1 MKQLFLR
8 MTAVMAAVLLSCTN
22 LWAESNGKC
31 GDNITWTLDDN
42 GVLTISG
49 TGKMYDYSESP
60 WKDLSIK
67 RGVIKE
73 GVTNIGASA
82 FDCCRSLASV
92 EIPSSVTSIEKYAFL
107 YCSSLTSVEIPNSVT
122 SIGDGAFSGSSS
134 MTSVK
139 LSNSLTNIG
148 SYAFLGCYELTSV
161 EIPGSVTSIGDGAFT
176 SSGLTSVTFN
186 AEKCTKMGEAY
197 YSVFND
203 CKSIKTLTIGER
215 VTMIPDFAFKYC
227 IGLDKISVLAKN
239 PPACGSEVFDDVN
252 KQNCKLIVPRESLEA
267 YKAADTWKNFY
278 NISAGIG
285 QVMTDDVNVA
295 VVDGEISITGVA
307 DDAAVEIYSANGATI
322 YRGTNK
328 TIAMPCQ
335 GIYIVRVAGKTL
347 KIAF

>member
-1 MKQLFLR
+1 
-8 MTAVMAAVLLSCTN
+8 
-22 LWAESNGKC
+22 
-31 GDNITWTLDDN
+31 
-42 GVLTISG
+42 
-49 TGKMYDYSESP
+49 
-60 WKDLSIK
+60 
-67 RGVIKE
+67 
-73 GVTNIGASA
+73 
-82 FDCCRSLASV
+82 
-92 EIPSSVTSIEKYAFL
+92 
-107 YCSSLTSVEIPNSVT
+107 
-122 SIGDGAFSGSSS
+122 

-176 SSGLTSVTFN
+176 SSGLTSVTSN

-227 IGLDKISVLAKN
+227 IGLDKIIVLAKN

-252 KQNCKLIVPRESLEA
+252 KQNCELIVPIESLEA

-285 QVMTDDVNVA
+285 QVKTDDVNVA

-328 TIAMPCQ
+328 TIAVPCQ

>member
-31 GDNITWTLDDN
+31 GDNLTWTLDDN

-49 TGKMYDYSESP
+49 TGKMHDYSESP

-67 RGVIKE
+67 KGVIKE

-122 SIGDGAFSGSSS
+122 SIGNGAFSGSSS

-215 VTMIPDFAFKYC
+215 VTMIPDFAF
-227 IGLDKISVLAKN
+227 
-239 PPACGSEVFDDVN
+239 
-252 KQNCKLIVPRESLEA
+252 
-267 YKAADTWKNFY
+267 
-278 NISAGIG
+278 
-285 QVMTDDVNVA
+285 
-295 VVDGEISITGVA
+295 
-307 DDAAVEIYSANGATI
+307 
-322 YRGTNK
+322 
-328 TIAMPCQ
+328 
-335 GIYIVRVAGKTL
+335 
-347 KIAF
+347 